1 MGSKQG
7 VGMIT
12 LLFEG
17 SRGESVVLN
26 SLAPISLFAFNTFPA
41 SGSFPMKEAED
52 ERDSITN
59 SVDMNISKLSEI
71 VKDREA

>member
-52 ERDSITN
+52 E
-59 SVDMNISKLSEI
+59 I
-71 VKDREA
+71 VR